1 MSELNIEGRYLK
13 NYHKFSHDD
22 EERKKRQNPEG
33 ILAEMGLMPGFT
45 FVDIGCGGGFF
56 AIPAAR
62 IVGEKGRVYGL
73 DVDEEALAR
82 LGEVVKK
89 EGLKN
94 LVLRIGN
101 AEKTIL
107 CEQCADIV
115 FFGVVLHEFK
125 DPSKVL
131 TNVKRMLKPDGR
143 LITLEW
149 KKEPMPMGPPLEARL
164 NEEKAAGLF
173 KEAGFK
179 IAAIRGSDPYH
190 YIIIAKL

>member
-1 MSELNIEGRYLK
+1 MK
-13 NYHKFSHDD
+13 TYHKFSRDD
-22 EERKKRQNPEG
+22 EERRKRQNPEE
-33 ILAEMGLMPGFT
+33 ILAEIGLIPGFT
-45 FVDIGCGGGFF
+45 FVDIGCGKGFF

-94 LVLRIGN
+94 LLLRVGN

-125 DPSKVL
+125 NPAKVL
-131 TNVKRMLKPDGR
+131 INVKKMLKPDGR
-143 LITLEW
+143 LIALEW
-149 KKEPMPMGPPLEARL
+149 KKEQMQMGPPLEHRL
-164 NEEKAAGLF
+164 SEEKSAELFRKAGF
-173 KEAGFK
+173 TVETVREAG
-179 IAAIRGSDPYH
+179 PYH
-190 YIIIAKL
+190 YLIKTRP

>member
-1 MSELNIEGRYLK
+1 MK
-13 NYHKFSHDD
+13 KYHKFSHDD
-22 EERKKRQNPEG
+22 EERRKRQNPEE

-62 IVGEKGRVYGL
+62 IVGKKGKVYGL
-73 DVDEEALAR
+73 DVDEEALTR

-94 LVLRIGN
+94 ITLRAGE

-107 CEQCADIV
+107 CDRCADIV

-131 TNVKRMLKPDGR
+131 ANVKRMLKPDGR

-149 KKEPMPMGPPLEARL
+149 KKEPMPMGPPLEERL

-179 IAAIRGSDPYH
+179 IAAIRGSGPYH